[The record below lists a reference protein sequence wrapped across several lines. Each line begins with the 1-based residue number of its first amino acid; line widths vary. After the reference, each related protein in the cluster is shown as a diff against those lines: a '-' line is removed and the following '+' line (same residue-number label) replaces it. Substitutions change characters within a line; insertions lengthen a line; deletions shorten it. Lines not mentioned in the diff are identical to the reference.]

1 MNLGVGWVEERNP
14 TPTIPGFVGV
24 SLKFKRHLLQAGKPG
39 QRSGSP
45 TYEYFIF
52 SEIPSL
58 QYPFKLDTQE
68 NLA

>member
-14 TPTIPGFVGV
+14 TPTISDFVGV

-52 SEIPSL
+52 SE
-58 QYPFKLDTQE
+58 
-68 NLA
+68 